1 MPVDFK
7 NKLFQKALW
16 GYDPAEVDGYI
27 AHVAGEY
34 AKLEKRCAALRAQI
48 GSRPESSKETP
59 KETGRPAAAAEEE
72 AGRISAE
79 ARETAETILAEA
91 RTEAGKTRSEAG
103 DEAGRILSDA
113 REQSEAILSEAHNI
127 LEEAKNQAGAVLE
140 NAGTEAGKLTAD
152 AGSEAEKILTEAR
165 ERSEAILSEAH
176 AILED
181 AKDQAGTVLENAG
194 TEAGKIIENAQTEA
208 EEIRSAAQVR
218 SEDEAEEDGS
228 APAPMDPGMLASA
241 AARFRED
248 VAAFSHAMESLT
260 RTQMNAVRRF
270 TDDAERF
277 FALSPA
283 GSDETEGSEPSGED
297 ADLFG
302 FAAAA
307 SVIGD
312 LLRERDGD
320 ETKDIS
326 EEEAQETA
334 GDTGSGERTETAPS
348 DGGTDAMIAD
358 AALADHAAAEAEC
371 LREQLMTLNA
381 EAGSGDE
388 KEETPENPENP
399 GSSEPEVAGDE
410 ELEAVMAALSD
421 LDEDESYDAILNSF
435 RPEDLEEEAARQ
447 AEGIRRYLA
456 EKTKREAEKQAAE
469 LPETDP
475 ENVEAVDFEAEI
487 AAAVEAAVRAKLDPS
502 KAVDDLIK
510 QRNEPLPRD
519 VLDMID
525 FDEPRDDGA
534 AYTDHSLTEFASQK
548 SAEDAGEER
557 SEAPEEGPGG
567 ED

>member
-16 GYDPAEVDGYI
+16 GYDPAEVDAYI

-48 GSRPESSKETP
+48 GSRPESSKETS

-91 RTEAGKTRSEAG
+91 RTEAEKTRSEAG

-165 ERSEAILSEAH
+165 ERSEAILAEAH
-176 AILED
+176 AILAD
-181 AKDQAGTVLENAG
+181 AKNQAGTVLENAG
-194 TEAGKIIENAQTEA
+194 TEAGKIIENARAEA

-218 SEDEAEEDGS
+218 SGDEAEEDGS
-228 APAPMDPGMLASA
+228 VPAPMDPGMLASA

-312 LLRERDGD
+312 LLCERDGD

-358 AALADHAAAEAEC
+358 AALADHAAAEAEF

-399 GSSEPEVAGDE
+399 DPSEPEVAGE

>member
-1 MPVDFK
+1 
-7 NKLFQKALW
+7 
-16 GYDPAEVDGYI
+16 
-27 AHVAGEY
+27 
-34 AKLEKRCAALRAQI
+34 
-48 GSRPESSKETP
+48 
-59 KETGRPAAAAEEE
+59 
-72 AGRISAE
+72 
-79 ARETAETILAEA
+79 
-91 RTEAGKTRSEAG
+91 
-103 DEAGRILSDA
+103 
-113 REQSEAILSEAHNI
+113 
-127 LEEAKNQAGAVLE
+127 
-140 NAGTEAGKLTAD
+140 
-152 AGSEAEKILTEAR
+152 
-165 ERSEAILSEAH
+165 
-176 AILED
+176 
-181 AKDQAGTVLENAG
+181 
-194 TEAGKIIENAQTEA
+194 
-208 EEIRSAAQVR
+208 
-218 SEDEAEEDGS
+218 
-228 APAPMDPGMLASA
+228 MDPGMLASA

-277 FALSPA
+277 FALLPA
-283 GSDETEGSEPSGED
+283 GSDETEGPEPAGED

-312 LLRERDGD
+312 LLRERDED
-320 ETKDIS
+320 EAKDIK
-326 EEEAQETA
+326 EDAQETA
-334 GDTGSGERTETAPS
+334 GDKGSDERTENAPA

-358 AALADHAAAEAEC
+358 AALADHAAAEADF
-371 LREQLMTLNA
+371 LREQLMMLNA
-381 EAGSGDE
+381 ETGSGDN
-388 KEETPENPENP
+388 KEETPEESDNPDP
-399 GSSEPEVAGDE
+399 SEPEAAGDE

-525 FDEPRDDGA
+525 FDEPRADGA

-557 SEAPEEGPGG
+557 SEASEEEPGG

>member
-1 MPVDFK
+1 MPVEFK

-91 RTEAGKTRSEAG
+91 RTEAEKTRSEAG

-140 NAGTEAGKLTAD
+140 NAGTEAGKLAAD

-165 ERSEAILSEAH
+165 ERSEAILAEAH

-218 SEDEAEEDGS
+218 SGDEAEDGS
-228 APAPMDPGMLASA
+228 VPAPMDPGMLASA

-283 GSDETEGSEPSGED
+283 RSDETEGSEPSGED

-320 ETKDIS
+320 EAKDIK
-326 EEEAQETA
+326 EEDAQETA

-358 AALADHAAAEAEC
+358 AALADHAAAEAEF

-388 KEETPENPENP
+388 KEETPEKPENP
-399 GSSEPEVAGDE
+399 DPSEPEVAGDE